1 MIALLSRL
9 LRPAPVPADVARDQA
24 FANYYRKR
32 GLNPTTNMGPPP
44 EGMRMAVYQTK
55 RALSESRR

>member
-1 MIALLSRL
+1 MIGRL
-9 LRPAPVPADVARDQA
+9 FAKPSEPVPAAVARDKA
-24 FANYYRKR
+24 FARYYRMG
-32 GLNPTTNMGPPP
+32 GLSPATSVRPPP